1 MFEKAGPMLFFILGA
16 CAVALTFA
24 GVGLLAAKK
33 RLVERQIDE
42 IIARKLSTGRDA
54 MTVEILDLREEN
66 GVMRNLLMDIAEN
79 EATAKV
85 VDHLPEDVMT
95 RIATTR
101 TARRREL
108 LAEVDAVLCS
118 CQPADASM

>member
-1 MFEKAGPMLFFILGA
+1 MLFFILGA
-16 CAVALTFA
+16 CAMALTFA

-108 LAEVDAVLCS
+108 LAEVDAVLCA
-118 CQPADASM
+118 CQPDDASM